1 MQYTPSVE
9 PRREGRTLILLVLIC
24 SVACQS
30 NERAGRPSADA
41 PDPAR
46 ITQFY
51 STSPSI
57 PRGESANLCYGVD
70 NAAAVRIDPPV
81 ESLKPALSRC
91 ISIAPS
97 ETTTYTLTAED
108 RSGKTTAHS
117 VTVRVTG
124 PRPHFDDL
132 SISSKEVAKGEAI
145 NFCFKAKNAV
155 SVKGGPGKFLS
166 GGLSRGDCL
175 LDRPLQTTTYTL
187 TITSADGETDQES
200 VTVKVH

>member
-1 MQYTPSVE
+1 ME
-9 PRREGRTLILLVLIC
+9 PQRQGRTLVLLVLIC

-30 NERAGRPSADA
+30 NGRAARPSADA

-51 STSPSI
+51 ATTGAI

-91 ISIAPS
+91 ISVSPA

-108 RSGKTTAHS
+108 RSGKTTAQS

-132 SISSKEVAKGEAI
+132 SISAKEISKGEAI

-155 SVKGGPGKFLS
+155 SVRGGPGKFLS
-166 GGLSRGDCL
+166 GGSPRGDCL
-175 LDRPLQTTTYTL
+175 VDHPLQTTTYTL
-187 TITSADGETDQES
+187 TITSADGETDQET